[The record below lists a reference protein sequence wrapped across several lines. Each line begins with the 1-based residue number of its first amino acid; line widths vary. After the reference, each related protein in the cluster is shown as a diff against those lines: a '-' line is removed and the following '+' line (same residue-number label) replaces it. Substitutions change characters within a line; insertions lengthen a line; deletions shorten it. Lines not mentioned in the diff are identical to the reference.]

1 MKLPQLYD
9 IFREKWEPFSD
20 IYLVSDT
27 HFNDKELY
35 VGTKRVERKD
45 SDEYVKLINS
55 KVGKKSILIHLGDV
69 GDLEV
74 MKKVRGYKVLIM
86 GNHDTGAT
94 KYKRQKWKKVFDK
107 EKYTK
112 IEALSEMKKLYPNCR
127 YTITENYEFHQPFE
141 RWVVTADNGLFDW
154 VFEGPV
160 QIGEKLILSHEP
172 VECGWAF
179 NIHGHIHSFTHK
191 DDAWHMCICPDVTGN
206 FEPINFNR
214 LMKSGFM
221 SKIETLHRSII
232 NKATE
237 RARKRGYKL
246 GQKK

>member
-35 VGTKRVERKD
+35 IGTKRIERKD
-45 SDEYVKLINS
+45 ADEYVKLINS

-69 GDLEV
+69 GDLEI
-74 MKKVRGYKVLIM
+74 MKKIRGYKILIM
-86 GNHDTGAT
+86 GNHDIGVT
-94 KYKRQKWKKVFDK
+94 KYKEVFN
-107 EKYTK
+107 E
-112 IEALSEMKKLYPNCR
+112 
-127 YTITENYEFHQPFE
+127 
-141 RWVVTADNGLFDW
+141 
-154 VFEGPV
+154 VFQGPV
-160 QIGEKLILSHEP
+160 QISEKLILSHEP
-172 VECGWAF
+172 LECDWAF

-191 DDAWHMCICPDVTGN
+191 DDARHMCICPDVTGN
-206 FEPINFNR
+206 FEPINFNQ

-221 SKIETLHRSII
+221 AKIQTIHRNTIDS
-232 NKATE
+232 ATE

>member
-27 HFNDKELY
+27 HFNDEELY
-35 VGTKRVERKD
+35 VGTKRIERKNT
-45 SDEYVKLINS
+45 DEYVKLINS

-94 KYKRQKWKKVFDK
+94 KYKEVFD
-107 EKYTK
+107 EVYT
-112 IEALSEMKKLYPNCR
+112 
-127 YTITENYEFHQPFE
+127 
-141 RWVVTADNGLFDW
+141 
-154 VFEGPV
+154 GPI
-160 QIGEKLILSHEP
+160 QISEKLILSHEP
-172 VECGWAF
+172 LECGWAF
-179 NIHGHIHSFTHK
+179 NIHGHIHSFTHR
-191 DDAWHMCICPDVTGN
+191 DDARHMCICPEVTRQ
-206 FEPINFNR
+206 FEPVNFNQ

-221 SKIETLHRSII
+221 SKIETQHRKTID
-232 NKATE
+232 KATK
-237 RARKRGYKL
+237 RARKRG
-246 GQKK
+246 KKK

>member
-9 IFREKWEPFSD
+9 IFRKKWEPYSD

-35 VGTKRVERKD
+35 VGTKQIERKD
-45 SDEYVKLINS
+45 SDEYVKRINS

-94 KYKRQKWKKVFDK
+94 KYKEVFD
-107 EKYTK
+107 EVYT
-112 IEALSEMKKLYPNCR
+112 
-127 YTITENYEFHQPFE
+127 
-141 RWVVTADNGLFDW
+141 
-154 VFEGPV
+154 GPI

-172 VECGWAF
+172 LECGWAF
-179 NIHGHIHSFTHK
+179 NIHGHVHSFTHK
-191 DDAWHMCICPDVTGN
+191 DDARHMCICPEVTKQ
-206 FEPINFNR
+206 FEPINFNQ

-221 SKIETLHRSII
+221 SKIETQHRKTI
-232 NKATE
+232 NTATKRKE
-237 RARKRGYKL
+237 KRG
-246 GQKK
+246 KKK

>member
-27 HFNDKELY
+27 HFNDEELY
-35 VGTKRVERKD
+35 IGTKRIERKD
-45 SDEYVKLINS
+45 TDEYIKLINS

-94 KYKRQKWKKVFDK
+94 KYKRQSWRKDFDK
-107 EKYTK
+107 DKYTK
-112 IEALSEMKKLYPNCR
+112 AEVLAEMKKLYPNCR
-127 YTITENYEFHQPFE
+127 YDIHESYDFE
-141 RWVVTADNGLFDW
+141 CWVAIADNNLFDW
-154 VFEGPV
+154 VFEGPI

-172 VECGWAF
+172 LECGWAF
-179 NIHGHIHSFTHK
+179 NIHGHIHTPTHK
-191 DDAWHMCICPDVTGN
+191 DDAQHMCICPEVTRQ
-206 FEPINFNR
+206 FEPINFNQ

-221 SKIETLHRSII
+221 SKIETQHRKTI
-232 NKATE
+232 NAATK
-237 RARKRGYKL
+237 RARKRG
-246 GQKK
+246 KKK

>member
-9 IFREKWEPFSD
+9 IFREKWEPYSD

-35 VGTKRVERKD
+35 VGTKRIERKD

-69 GDLEV
+69 GNLEA
-74 MKKVRGYKVLIM
+74 MKKVRGYKILIM

-94 KYKRQKWKKVFDK
+94 KYKEVFD
-107 EKYTK
+107 EVYT
-112 IEALSEMKKLYPNCR
+112 
-127 YTITENYEFHQPFE
+127 
-141 RWVVTADNGLFDW
+141 
-154 VFEGPV
+154 GPI

-172 VECGWAF
+172 LECGWAF
-179 NIHGHIHSFTHK
+179 NIHGHIHSFTHR
-191 DDAWHMCICPDVTGN
+191 DDARHMCICPEVTRQ
-206 FEPINFNR
+206 FEPVNFNQ

-221 SKIETLHRSII
+221 SKIETQHRKII
-232 NKATE
+232 NTATK
-237 RARKRGYKL
+237 RARKRGKKL
-246 GQKK
+246 GQNK

>member
-9 IFREKWEPFSD
+9 VFRERWEPYSD

-35 VGTKRVERKD
+35 VGTKRIERKD

-94 KYKRQKWKKVFDK
+94 KYKEVFN
-107 EKYTK
+107 EVYT
-112 IEALSEMKKLYPNCR
+112 
-127 YTITENYEFHQPFE
+127 
-141 RWVVTADNGLFDW
+141 
-154 VFEGPV
+154 GPI

-172 VECGWAF
+172 LECSWAF

-191 DDAWHMCICPDVTGN
+191 DDARHMCICPEVTRQ
-206 FEPINFNR
+206 FEPVNFNQ

-221 SKIETLHRSII
+221 SKIQTIHKDTID
-232 NKATE
+232 KATK
-237 RARKRGYKL
+237 RSRKRGKKL
-246 GQKK
+246 GQR

>member
-1 MKLPQLYD
+1 MIAGLYD
-9 IFREKWEPFSD
+9 IFNSMWDKYQT
-20 IYLVSDT
+20 IYLISDT
-27 HFNDKELY
+27 HFDDKELY
-35 VGTKRVERKD
+35 IGTKKIERAD
-45 SDEYVKLINS
+45 SDKYIKLINS
-55 KVGKKSILIHLGDV
+55 KVGRKDLLVHLGDC
-69 GDLEV
+69 GSLEQIA
-74 MKKVRGYKVLIM
+74 KIRADKVLIM

-141 RWVVTADNGLFDW
+141 RWVVIADNGLFDW
-154 VFEGPV
+154 VFEGPL
-160 QIGEKLILSHEP
+160 QISEKLILSHEP
-172 VECGWAF
+172 LECDWAF

-191 DDAWHMCICPDVTGN
+191 DDARHMCICPDVTGN
-206 FEPINFNR
+206 FEPINFNQ

-221 SKIETLHRSII
+221 AKIQTIHRDVID
-232 NKATE
+232 KATK